1 MVTHRHHHLPWWNAS
16 RRRFALPCEGYD
28 ITVGSVKEHFPVNPA
43 FYRARAFTFRFRC
56 SDDNFDD
63 YVWLDMPEDFDDL
76 CPPTYRGEIWVKAL
90 PVKPYRLPESD
101 YYYEEDPEIEAAIAA
116 YRSQF
121 STASNDCGRPKKKPT
136 ISPRGNSVPPSK
148 GYGHQSRQGEL
159 DADLMDFGGGHHRT
173 VSNPPSSSSVYPGIT
188 SRSSNPAA
196 PQVRAEDLDREAL
209 KAARLK
215 AKEERIRAKHEEFAS
230 RQREEATKREA
241 KLDAQG
247 RLAEELDHWAYTE
260 QGKPKDIRTLLSNME
275 EALWPNSGWSTVSA
289 GELMVNTGA
298 VKKAYR
304 KAIILCHPDRHQ
316 SASPDEQYRADRIF
330 NALNEAFKRQ

>member
-1 MVTHRHHHLPWWNAS
+1 MVTHRHHHLPW
-16 RRRFALPCEGYD
+16 FALPCEGYD
-28 ITVGSVKEHFPVNPA
+28 ITVGSVKEHFP
-43 FYRARAFTFRFRC
+43 
-56 SDDNFDD
+56 
-63 YVWLDMPEDFDDL
+63 
-76 CPPTYRGEIWVKAL
+76 
-90 PVKPYRLPESD
+90 
-101 YYYEEDPEIEAAIAA
+101 IEAAIAA

-121 STASNDCGRPKKKPT
+121 LTASNDCSRPKKKPT

-148 GYGHQSRQGEL
+148 GYGHQVRQGEL

-188 SRSSNPAA
+188 SRSSTPAA
-196 PQVRAEDLDREAL
+196 PQVRAEDLNREAL

-230 RQREEATKREA
+230 RQREETTKREA

-275 EALWPNSGWSTVSA
+275 EALWPNSGWNAVSA